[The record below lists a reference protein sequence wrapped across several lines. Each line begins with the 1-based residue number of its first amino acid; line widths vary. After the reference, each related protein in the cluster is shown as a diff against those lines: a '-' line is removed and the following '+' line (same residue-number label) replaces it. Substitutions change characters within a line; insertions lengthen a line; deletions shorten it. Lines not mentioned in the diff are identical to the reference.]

1 MPFLPA
7 SANEMRAL
15 GWDAPDF
22 VYVSGDAYIDHS
34 SFGAAIITRVLEAEG
49 FRVAV
54 LAQPRTDTD
63 ADFRSFGRPR
73 LGFLVSAGN
82 LDSMVAH
89 YTVAKRRRSYD
100 YYSPGG
106 KTGLRPDRACIVY
119 SNCIRRAFP
128 DVPIILGGLEASL
141 RRFAHYDYWDDR
153 LRASVLI
160 DSGADLLS
168 YGMGENILRRIA
180 HLLDRGIPV
189 KKLRDIRGTV
199 WVGKRGD
206 RVHFPVA
213 GASDFDTLRTDKRA
227 VAKAFLL
234 QYQNTDHQNADAV
247 IEYYGDRMLV
257 QNPPMPPL
265 EQKELDAV
273 YALPYERAWH
283 PMYAKDGGV
292 PALAEVK
299 FSVTHNRGCFGG
311 CSFCSIAYHQGR
323 QVRARSIES
332 VVEEVRALSALP
344 DFKGYIHDVG
354 GPTANFRRPSCAYQ
368 QTHGVCKTR
377 HCLAPSP
384 CKNLIADHSEYLRLL
399 RAVEAVPG
407 VKKVFI
413 RSGLRFDYM
422 LCDQSESGKAFFKKL
437 VRDHVSG
444 QLRVAP
450 EHCSDA
456 VLACMGKPP
465 VRVFERF
472 RAQYYALCEAAGL
485 KQYLVPY
492 LMSSHPG
499 STLADAVSLAQH
511 IKKWGC
517 DPEQVQDFY
526 PTPGTAS
533 AVMFYTGIDPF
544 TGKEVFVPKSRE
556 EKQLQ
561 RALLQPHNPK
571 NQPLVRKALHLCGRE
586 DLIGHGKDCLVP
598 PAREQHAAPQ
608 SAERQGKKPRGA
620 QKNNRKQH
628 GAAANA
634 PLRQNGQKKSRS
646 RQKGGRK

>member
-1 MPFLPA
+1 MVRA
-7 SANEMRAL
+7 IVGAN
-15 GWDAPDF
+15 W
-22 VYVSGDAYIDHS
+22 GDE
-34 SFGAAIITRVLEAEG
+34 GKGKITD
-49 FRVAV
+49 V
-54 LAQPRTDTD
+54 LAKD
-63 ADFRSFGRPR
+63 ADVVIRFQGGSN
-73 LGFLVSAGN
+73 AG
-82 LDSMVAH
+82 H
-89 YTVAKRRRSYD
+89 T
-100 YYSPGG
+100 
-106 KTGLRPDRACIVY
+106 
-119 SNCIRRAFP
+119 
-128 DVPIILGGLEASL
+128 IINEYG
-141 RRFAHYDYWDDR
+141 RFALHQ
-153 LRASVLI
+153 LP
-160 DSGADLLS
+160 SGVF
-168 YGMGENILRRIA
+168 YHHTTNII
-180 HLLDRGIPV
+180 GN
-189 KKLRDIRGTV
+189 G
-199 WVGKRGD
+199 
-206 RVHFPVA
+206 VA
-213 GASDFDTLRTDKRA
+213 LN
-227 VAKAFLL
+227 VPAFL
-234 QYQNTDHQNADAV
+234 
-247 IEYYGDRMLV
+247 
-257 QNPPMPPL
+257 
-265 EQKELDAV
+265 KELKS
-273 YALPYERAWH
+273 LE
-283 PMYAKDGGV
+283 DGGV

-354 GPTANFRRPSCAYQ
+354 GPTANFRRPSCTYQ

-533 AVMFYTGIDPF
+533 TVMFYTGIDPF

-586 DLIGHGKDCLVP
+586 DLIG
-598 PAREQHAAPQ
+598 
-608 SAERQGKKPRGA
+608 
-620 QKNNRKQH
+620 
-628 GAAANA
+628 
-634 PLRQNGQKKSRS
+634 
-646 RQKGGRK
+646 